1 MVSWTEEEPDGTR
14 GGTTTVVKGFRPG
27 KEPPRLRKQQ
37 AKRQLGEVSAAQ
49 ERLLEVFA
57 SRTPGESRALMRRW
71 RISLFAVGAVLL
83 VAGALLYGW
92 SLLAGVVVH
101 FLAAI
106 ALVIGWR
113 LHRQREAL
121 GAMADLVGAK
131 RGRSRR

>member
-1 MVSWTEEEPDGTR
+1 M
-14 GGTTTVVKGFRPG
+14 VKGFRPG
-27 KEPPRLRKQQ
+27 KEPPQLRKQQ

-71 RISLFAVGAVLL
+71 WTGLFAVGAVLL

-92 SLLAGVVVH
+92 SVLAGAVAHLLAAV
-101 FLAAI
+101 

-113 LHRQREAL
+113 LYRQREAL
-121 GAMADLVGAK
+121 GAMADLVGAE
-131 RGRSRR
+131 GSRSRRRG